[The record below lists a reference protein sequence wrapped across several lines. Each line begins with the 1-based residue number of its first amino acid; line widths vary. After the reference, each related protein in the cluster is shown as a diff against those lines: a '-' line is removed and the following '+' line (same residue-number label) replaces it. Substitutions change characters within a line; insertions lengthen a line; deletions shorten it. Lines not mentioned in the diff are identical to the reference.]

1 MNSTSKSTFTIKD
14 WKDETLKELGGE
26 IKLTRTRAVQSY
38 EGAIVGEGVVEYL
51 MYSGADGVT
60 HFTGFERI
68 AASLDGKTGSFTIRH
83 TWQFSPWRA
92 EQVTWTIVAGSGTG
106 ELAGIVGKG
115 SYAAKD
121 SVMEVTLTYD
131 LGARN

>member
-1 MNSTSKSTFTIKD
+1 MSTTSKSTFAIKD

-26 IKLTRTRAVQSY
+26 TKLTRTRATQSY
-38 EGAIVGEGVVEYL
+38 DGAIVGEGVVEYL
-51 MYSGADGVT
+51 MFSGADGVT

-68 AASLDGKTGSFTIRH
+68 AASLDGRAGSFIIQHIGT
-83 TWQFSPWRA
+83 FAGEPSSA
-92 EQVTWTIVAGSGTG
+92 WTIVTGSGTG

-121 SVMEVTLTYD
+121 GVMEVTLAYD
-131 LGARN
+131 LGV